1 MPYPVPF
8 GYQIT
13 RMRRG
18 VSQDTW
24 HKRSSSREML
34 SDTYLEMQLH
44 RYIRNALPD
53 EVIAR
58 ARETYETIK
67 QEDSF
72 D

>member
-1 MPYPVPF
+1 
-8 GYQIT
+8 
-13 RMRRG
+13 
-18 VSQDTW
+18 
-24 HKRSSSREML
+24 ML